1 MDLLRIHTGTMY
13 EIAEKLPGGP
23 TGWAVN
29 RLIFRD
35 WWHWKDQELQA
46 GLGNMALTGQN
57 EGGKSSLLA
66 LAATLLDGDTT
77 PRRLDPSL
85 SPDRYLHYFLLGKEH
100 DNPEN
105 PEVFSYK
112 ARVGYVAMEFRR
124 ERDGRYLTIGMGVDA
139 SQAVQG
145 KIREW
150 WGFIIPGYRLGRHFD
165 VRDKDGICFGLQDFR
180 QLPDLGLVVDG
191 EGDVPPDAVVVTT
204 KRHIYRQQVNDHLFK
219 MEDDDYRALIESL
232 VSARRPKIVQATQEG
247 PEKVCQLLQESLPPL
262 PAEQMDNLSAVINNL
277 ELHQRN
283 LKDLENQAEMA
294 GEIDRR
300 HYWLVEVL
308 VQQAAQEYSSQLGS
322 YANVVGRFQKA
333 ENQRDEARTAV
344 DGLDNKIR
352 EKKTAMSLAGSE
364 LTAQRVDV
372 AELPAQLKQA
382 RSREEST
389 GKNYLITGEN
399 LGRITK
405 EIDEANSDLS
415 HIQTEFNN
423 NRRRI
428 VLRLDEHIRVAH
440 GLSWTEAGEVLREAR
455 DHTLTLDPSE
465 PSDQAHAAAPDSACL
480 IEKSQDM
487 AERCRTVLDSLRV
500 MMDRERD
507 FQQQEGILDG
517 LRGEWQMAVDNVN
530 RAGDQLAEEKER
542 LVESLEKWQDI
553 HPELELPD
561 YRLAAVRGAVLDLQ
575 TVPDQGHHDLLQPLR
590 AYAGERR
597 SELQS
602 ARQRVLA
609 RAEVIGREID
619 RLDEE
624 VRGLA
629 EKGFRP
635 SRSVIRDAARTE
647 VNDVKPLYELVRFRP
662 GIDPEVAALVEA
674 ALLEAG
680 VLDLVVPAGDAPLA
694 DAWLWSSRPV
704 TGPSLATVME
714 SEECA
719 PGIADAA
726 LAAIGWGVGQGDHWV
741 APDGRWRHGLAEG
754 QVAPWMR
761 ETPGLV
767 GALRRQ
773 QALAE
778 RINLLQEAKQS
789 AEDMRMGVLAES
801 ELYRISLE
809 AVDRALDRLDQL
821 LWQALFKAIHN
832 LESARDAAQKA
843 KQAVDAARP
852 MADAARR
859 DFEAAQALYREAV
872 RRAPFAGELN
882 GDGLDRLV
890 DGLKEFSQGI
900 SALTQLYGSLE
911 QWMKQYRYKSEQ
923 IKKLEGSRKDWKNQQ
938 LAAEREYLAV
948 KAEVT
953 ALKQR
958 IQDPDIAVALAA
970 RQRLEDQIQQLERE
984 IEAAKEDKIGQ
995 KGQYEAAVQQLAY
1008 LEPEVRTAK
1017 QLRDEKRSL
1026 LLERLSL
1033 HPDFAAEAGRLTSEA
1048 EHKPGSL
1055 RMLPNL
1061 VDNITDLQEAID
1073 ERKTEL
1079 MKWFQKVADELIE
1092 YRPTHSKT
1100 FDRIVFFDE
1109 ARRELMPGELY
1120 ERLVDRQETTR
1131 KLIGAEERNLYEE
1144 IICNDLLDE
1153 LIDLMAGAM
1162 EFRIIMNR
1170 KLEGL
1175 KSSSGAYFSFK
1186 LDFQADSVPGVRVGR
1201 ALDELNL
1208 VGVNWLTGEQRHQLA
1223 KLIRDE
1229 VERARREAQA
1239 QNRTVGY
1246 LEAIQITLDYRRW
1259 YEFRLFSHEPGHKPE
1274 PIKNRGFGTRSMF
1287 GRSWALAVP
1296 IIAGVAA
1303 RYDAARDSDVP
1314 RIVFLDEVFAGFDP
1328 KNQATYLRYLNELKL
1343 NWIITSPEDMP
1354 YSDQL
1359 PAVMSYQMYLSGTTH
1374 TAYPSLWDGQRV
1386 TDPFELSGQAAQMC
1400 VVGKKEELGA

>member
-13 EIAEKLPGGP
+13 KMAEELPGGP
-23 TGWAVN
+23 AGWAVN

-57 EGGKSSLLA
+57 ESGKSSLLA

-85 SPDRYLHYFLLGKEH
+85 SPDRYLHYFLLGKDH

-105 PEVFSYK
+105 LEVFSYK
-112 ARVGYVAMEFRR
+112 ARVGYVAMELRR
-124 ERDGRYLTIGMGVDA
+124 GRDGRYLTIGMGVDA

-145 KIREW
+145 RIREW
-150 WGFIIPGYRLGRHFD
+150 WGFIIPGHRFGHHFN

-180 QLPDLGLVVDG
+180 QLSALGIVVDG
-191 EGDVPPDAVVVTT
+191 EGEVSPEATVVTT

-262 PAEQMDNLSAVINNL
+262 PGEQMDNLSAVINNL

-283 LKDLENQAEMA
+283 LKDLEDQAEMA
-294 GEIDRR
+294 EEIDRR
-300 HYWLVEVL
+300 HYSLVEVL

-322 YANVVGRFQKA
+322 YANVVGRFHKA
-333 ENQRDEARTAV
+333 ENQRDEARTAI
-344 DGLDNKIR
+344 DELDNKIR
-352 EKKTAMSLAGSE
+352 DMNTAMSLARSE
-364 LTAQRVDV
+364 LSAQRVDV

-382 RSREEST
+382 QSREENS

-405 EIDEANSDLS
+405 EMDETNSDLS

-423 NRRRI
+423 DRRRI
-428 VLRLDEHIRVAH
+428 VLRLDEQIRAAYS
-440 GLSWTEAGEVLREAR
+440 LSWTEAGEVLRVAR

-465 PSDQAHAAAPDSACL
+465 SIDQVQAATPESAYL
-480 IEKSQDM
+480 IGKSQEM
-487 AERCRTVLDSLRV
+487 AEQCRTVRDRLRV
-500 MMDRERD
+500 MADRERD

-517 LRGEWQMAVDNVN
+517 LRGEWQLAVDNVN
-530 RAGDQLAEEKER
+530 RVEDHLAEEKER
-542 LVESLEKWQDI
+542 LVKSLEDWQDG
-553 HPELELPD
+553 HPELELQD
-561 YRLAAVRGAVLDLQ
+561 YRLATVRGAVLDLQ
-575 TVPDQGHHDLLQPLR
+575 VVPEQGHHDLLQPLR
-590 AYAGERR
+590 AQAGERR
-597 SELQS
+597 LELQS
-602 ARQRVLA
+602 DQQRALA
-609 RAEVIGREID
+609 RADAIGREID
-619 RLDEE
+619 GLDEKI
-624 VRGLA
+624 RGLA
-629 EKGFRP
+629 EKGLQPFR
-635 SRSVIRDAARTE
+635 SAIRNAARTE
-647 VNDVKPLYELVRFRP
+647 VNDVKSLYEWVRFRP
-662 GIDPEVAALVEA
+662 DVNPEVAVLVEA

-680 VLDLVVPAGDAPLA
+680 VLDLAVPAGDTPLA
-694 DAWLWSSRPV
+694 DAWLWASRPV
-704 TGPSLATVME
+704 KGQSLATVME
-714 SEECA
+714 PEKDA
-719 PGIADAA
+719 PDLVHAV
-726 LAAIGWGVGQGDHWV
+726 LSTIGWGEGQGDHWV

-767 GALRRQ
+767 GAHRRQ

-778 RINLLQEAKQS
+778 RINRLQEAKQS
-789 AEDMRMGVLAES
+789 AEDKRTEALAES
-801 ELYRISLE
+801 ELYRASLE
-809 AVDRALDRLDQL
+809 SVDRALDQLDQL

-843 KQAVDAARP
+843 KQALDAARP
-852 MADAARR
+852 LADAARR

-872 RRAPFAGELN
+872 RQAPFTGELN
-882 GDGLDRLV
+882 GDGLDRFV
-890 DGLKEFSQGI
+890 DGLKEFSQNI
-900 SALTQLYGSLE
+900 SAVTQLYGSLE

-923 IKKLEGSRKDWKNQQ
+923 IKKLEGLLKDWKTQQ
-938 LAAEREYLAV
+938 LAAEREYLAAQ
-948 KAEVT
+948 AEVT

-970 RQRLEDQIQQLERE
+970 RQRLEDQIQQLESE
-984 IEAAKEDKIGQ
+984 IDAAKEDKIEK
-995 KGQYEAAVQQLAY
+995 KGKYEAALEQLAY

-1017 QLRDEKRSL
+1017 QLRDERRSL

-1033 HPDFAAEAGRLTSEA
+1033 HPDFAAEADRLTSEA

-1055 RMLPNL
+1055 RLLPNL
-1061 VDNITDLQEAID
+1061 VDNITDLREAID

-1079 MKWFQKVADELIE
+1079 MKWFQKVADELVE

-1109 ARRELMPGELY
+1109 ARREMTPRELY

-1131 KLIGAEERNLYEE
+1131 KLIDAEERNLYEE

-1162 EFRIIMNR
+1162 DFRIIMNR

-1186 LDFQADSVPGVRVGR
+1186 LDFRADSVPGVRVGR
-1201 ALDELNL
+1201 ALGELNL
-1208 VGVNWLTGEQRHQLA
+1208 VGVKWLTGEQRHQLA

-1246 LEAIQITLDYRRW
+1246 LEAIQITLDYRQW

-1296 IIAGVAA
+1296 IVAGVAA
-1303 RYDAARDSDVP
+1303 RYDAARDPDVP

-1328 KNQATYLRYLNELKL
+1328 KNQATYLRYLKELKL

-1374 TAYPSLWDGQRV
+1374 TAYPSLWDGQKV
-1386 TDPFELSGQAAQMC
+1386 TDPFELSGQVAQMS
-1400 VVGKKEELGA
+1400 VADKKEGLGA